1 MVPKSNMNH
10 QKAKAPVQYE
20 GRGQD
25 FVFCIFQYE
34 GWEQQCIHSF
44 NLHKL
49 PLRRPQRTL
58 SRCSWQVKS
67 CQKSILLLGD
77 VCWLIPF
84 RWLIFVDRFNLN
96 LSNLSPFSDSSPSS
110 SAQSFTREQS
120 RARSMNKIVF
130 FTSSCRL
137 HLKLSVIFSILP
149 QGWDN
154 SVRTWKEQA

>member
-1 MVPKSNMNH
+1 MYH
-10 QKAKAPVQYE
+10 QKAKTRVQ
-20 GRGQD
+20 GARFCI

-34 GWEQQCIHSF
+34 GREQQRIHSF

-58 SRCSWQVKS
+58 SRCSWQVKFG
-67 CQKSILLLGD
+67 QKSILSLGD
-77 VCWLIPF
+77 VCRLIPF
-84 RWLIFVDRFNLN
+84 YWLIFVDRFNLN
-96 LSNLSPFSDSSPSS
+96 FSKSSDSSPSS

-154 SVRTWKEQA
+154 SVRTWEEQA